1 MSYQKLTA
9 MHLKLDKKMFI
20 RYYAIA
26 KRRNI
31 LHSSMEVYPIYLP
44 VRLSKM
50 MEPK

>member
-26 KRRNI
+26 KRRNEYYLTYSTLLNGSLPDI
-31 LHSSMEVYPIYLP
+31 LTREIV
-44 VRLSKM
+44 
-50 MEPK
+50 

>member
-26 KRRNI
+26 KRRNEYFESLFNGSLPDI
-31 LHSSMEVYPIYLP
+31 LTREIV
-44 VRLSKM
+44 
-50 MEPK
+50 